1 MQKIKNCNYM
11 KLILRFTLLLLF
23 CIASVMD
30 GYSFVGQQEID
41 GIYYE
46 LDTKDFTAS
55 VTGGGTSAT
64 YSGDIIIPSTVEGY
78 GDYQGTYTVTDIGNK
93 AFYGCVDLTSVKFPE
108 TLMFI
113 GEDAFWGCSGLMSVE
128 IPSSVKSI
136 GLFAF
141 GYCSG
146 LTVIN
151 IPDEVEN
158 IEQGAFSGCTGLK
171 SVVIPSSVVFISR
184 DLFRDCAGLESVTL
198 HSGVTYISDNAFRN
212 CTSLTSFHI
221 PASVTGVEQEAFA
234 GCDKLMEI
242 SVDSENEK
250 YCSMDGMV
258 VAKDY
263 NALIAVPGGVGRLV
277 VPDGVE
283 RIGAAAFSGCTK
295 IRSITIPQSV
305 EKIGEYAFRDCTGV
319 EEILFFNT
327 METLDIVGISLVD
340 CSALKRLRM
349 PDGLQLREWAF
360 TKDIKKSLTSSG
372 EYNEMISDVLEEI
385 SVDKIDHNVG
395 YYLAHDKEDG
405 PYDYVGRGEKKFVQD
420 GITYYYNG
428 SLKRIILRN
437 QETIPDFAFVNFPD
451 VAIEVCG
458 NVTAIGNDAFR
469 NSGIKTISLS
479 GIQELEAGMFEGC
492 TLLESLVLPFPGVGS
507 LSNVSNFGELFGTSE
522 IDGLR
527 AVTQE
532 LENGDKKT
540 YYMPAN
546 LHKLVLAE
554 GCDMIPYGGLYNCN
568 MLDTLV
574 LPTTLYMV
582 GDKAL
587 YGCAKLEDI
596 FCKGADPAVAYDGT
610 FEGVRVN
617 SCKLHV
623 PYNTADIYR
632 RSTGWKDFY
641 YIEEEA
647 PLKITVTKNIENAG
661 VVYGIDEYQPGQTAE
676 LKAVANYGYMFEGW
690 IENGIQVTAED
701 EYSFT
706 VTDSRMLTACFV
718 PVMGENYVDVQPQS
732 SSVMLS
738 FSAVEGATDYMVDI
752 YSDADMTYLVT
763 SITVPASVN
772 TRAADVEAMTVGGL
786 SPESQYYYELTA
798 LSADVPTSGEP
809 RILAQFI
816 GAFKTISTTG
826 IDSVGY
832 GDVPVETAR
841 YDASGRKVERPVKGL
856 NIVRMS
862 DGTVRKKIVK

>member
-1 MQKIKNCNYM
+1 
-11 KLILRFTLLLLF
+11 
-23 CIASVMD
+23 
-30 GYSFVGQQEID
+30 
-41 GIYYE
+41 
-46 LDTKDFTAS
+46 
-55 VTGGGTSAT
+55 
-64 YSGDIIIPSTVEGY
+64 
-78 GDYQGTYTVTDIGNK
+78 
-93 AFYGCVDLTSVKFPE
+93 
-108 TLMFI
+108 MFI

-198 HSGVTYISDNAFRN
+198 HSGVTYISNNAFRN

-405 PYDYVGRGEKKFVQD
+405 PYDYVGRG
-420 GITYYYNG
+420 
-428 SLKRIILRN
+428 KRSS
-437 QETIPDFAFVNFPD
+437 
-451 VAIEVCG
+451 C
-458 NVTAIGNDAFR
+458 
-469 NSGIKTISLS
+469 KT
-479 GIQELEAGMFEGC
+479 
-492 TLLESLVLPFPGVGS
+492 VLP
-507 LSNVSNFGELFGTSE
+507 
-522 IDGLR
+522 IIIM
-527 AVTQE
+527 AV
-532 LENGDKKT
+532 
-540 YYMPAN
+540 
-546 LHKLVLAE
+546 
-554 GCDMIPYGGLYNCN
+554 
-568 MLDTLV
+568 
-574 LPTTLYMV
+574 
-582 GDKAL
+582 
-587 YGCAKLEDI
+587 
-596 FCKGADPAVAYDGT
+596 
-610 FEGVRVN
+610 
-617 SCKLHV
+617 
-623 PYNTADIYR
+623 
-632 RSTGWKDFY
+632 
-641 YIEEEA
+641 
-647 PLKITVTKNIENAG
+647 
-661 VVYGIDEYQPGQTAE
+661 
-676 LKAVANYGYMFEGW
+676 
-690 IENGIQVTAED
+690 
-701 EYSFT
+701 
-706 VTDSRMLTACFV
+706 
-718 PVMGENYVDVQPQS
+718 
-732 SSVMLS
+732 
-738 FSAVEGATDYMVDI
+738 
-752 YSDADMTYLVT
+752 
-763 SITVPASVN
+763 
-772 TRAADVEAMTVGGL
+772 
-786 SPESQYYYELTA
+786 
-798 LSADVPTSGEP
+798 
-809 RILAQFI
+809 
-816 GAFKTISTTG
+816 
-826 IDSVGY
+826 
-832 GDVPVETAR
+832 
-841 YDASGRKVERPVKGL
+841 
-856 NIVRMS
+856 
-862 DGTVRKKIVK
+862 